1 MKNKQANHK
10 SSNISVKKLKIYQ
23 LLKSI
28 YWVTRFFLLA
38 MHDINDNPLRNT
50 MKLDTIANF
59 LCIWKRCSS
68 FPNYSH
74 SFYLPYAVLYKFCLS
89 LQIQICHLYEGSY
102 FIHINR
108 PPPNHFCFSSL
119 NTLQSFKVFPISE
132 WSMIVMVHK

>member
-59 LCIWKRCSS
+59 LCI
-68 FPNYSH
+68 
-74 SFYLPYAVLYKFCLS
+74 
-89 LQIQICHLYEGSY
+89 
-102 FIHINR
+102 
-108 PPPNHFCFSSL
+108 
-119 NTLQSFKVFPISE
+119 
-132 WSMIVMVHK
+132 